1 MLHATTLPTAPIN
14 KSLIHQKLELD
25 LGPKNLNSVHLETR
39 SSYSKFLQPI
49 LFFQDPEVA
58 KKRILRTAAAPNWK

>member
-1 MLHATTLPTAPIN
+1 MLHATTLPTPPIN
-14 KSLIHQKLELD
+14 KSSIRHQHELD
-25 LGPKNLNSVHLETR
+25 LGPKNLGSIHLETR